1 MGGVAV
7 AFFVYQKVSPS
18 FECSVIFHLVPTA
31 SNAGFVEETAKYT
44 NPTRSPEAILMS
56 ADLLY
61 PAVQTLGLAT
71 TAKSVSVRSQSQV
84 IVGEKEQSIV
94 SAFLSD
100 DAFKVHRLSSSESN
114 GIYRASYKDSLPS
127 RTEVFISA
135 YADCARLTLN
145 GPAQPAGDTKVVDRL
160 ILLKTDSE
168 ARIQSLKK
176 QLIDLPVDSEA
187 RWVDGRVVSPTTIQW
202 DHLQQEADRLHQR
215 KAMLKDQLIRLR
227 AEQSIQ
233 GSTEAMTR
241 QDEKRD
247 PVGID
252 QSVATSVTDGFDV
265 QSQGASAATGKM
277 KPVAI
282 KPVAIK
288 LEYLQKQIELI
299 FEQHLEIS
307 HQMRGIA
314 RRIDLEEQMA
324 FEAFSLRNELTQEL
338 TIRDRLLSEISTP
351 TLKQS
356 DYGYR
361 FELIEAASSPVQV
374 EPDLTKYLMTGGFT
388 GSLLLIMLAGF
399 VLAVGFEEPA

>member
-1 MGGVAV
+1 MAV
-7 AFFVYQKVSPS
+7 AFILYQKVSPS
-18 FECSVIFHLVPTA
+18 FECSVIFQLVPTA

-84 IVGEKEQSIV
+84 IVGEKERSIV

-100 DAFKVHRLSSSESN
+100 DGFKVHRLSSSESN

-145 GPAQPAGDTKVVDRL
+145 GPAQPAGDTKVVDRF

-168 ARIQSLKK
+168 VRIQSLKK

-265 QSQGASAATGKM
+265 QSQGASAAIGEM
-277 KPVAI
+277 

-288 LEYLQKQIELI
+288 LEYLEKQIELI

-374 EPDLTKYLMTGGFT
+374 EPDLTNYLMTGGFT

>member
-1 MGGVAV
+1 
-7 AFFVYQKVSPS
+7 
-18 FECSVIFHLVPTA
+18 
-31 SNAGFVEETAKYT
+31 
-44 NPTRSPEAILMS
+44 MS

-84 IVGEKEQSIV
+84 IVGEKERSIV

-100 DAFKVHRLSSSESN
+100 DGFKVHRLSSSESN

-168 ARIQSLKK
+168 VRIQSLKK

-265 QSQGASAATGKM
+265 QSQGASAAIGEM
-277 KPVAI
+277 

-288 LEYLQKQIELI
+288 LEYLEKQIELI

-374 EPDLTKYLMTGGFT
+374 EPDLTNYLMTGGFT